1 MFDKTSVSKVA
12 VALRATMESG
22 SVLSG
27 PRRTEC
33 DGYPALRLGETDFR
47 RGLELSLASLFLS
60 VIFAFAWTESACGS
74 DPSSASPA
82 PGIKATDCD
91 NHTVILNK
99 PGVISLVIGTSEDSQ
114 DAARSAA
121 RAMYPFQGKT
131 DFQFAVVVDLRDSIA
146 AWVPSIVI
154 NRMRKS
160 LDIEAVTL
168 KTYFLKNGN
177 KEDPRLSSHA
187 VPDFKGTIVPEL
199 NWNGRPDQLH
209 AILFGAD
216 GREIQRWENV
226 DNMEKLQSAVRSAL
240 QAFEA
245 HNPKQKRE

>member
-1 MFDKTSVSKVA
+1 MFLKKSVSQRRSKRFVTGLFLR
-12 VALRATMESG
+12 VALAFVSMES
-22 SVLSG
+22 VHAAVIPSG
-27 PRRTEC
+27 N
-33 DGYPALRLGETDFR
+33 
-47 RGLELSLASLFLS
+47 
-60 VIFAFAWTESACGS
+60 
-74 DPSSASPA
+74 DPSPAA

-99 PGVISLVIGTSEDSQ
+99 AGVISMVIGTSEDSQ

-121 RAMYPFQGKT
+121 RVIYPFQGKR
-131 DFQFAVVVDLRDSIA
+131 DFQFVVVVDLRDSIA

-160 LDIEAVTL
+160 LDIEALTL

-177 KEDPRLSSHA
+177 PENPRLSSHA

-199 NWNGRPDQLH
+199 GWNGRPDQLH
-209 AILFGAD
+209 AILYGAD

-226 DNMEKLQSAVRSAL
+226 DNMDKLQSAVRSAL
-240 QAFEA
+240 QALESKR
-245 HNPKQKRE
+245 PK